1 MTARTDDIHTG
12 TESVQNKGDRSQSSS
27 DVDFIV
33 NVEGTEQLSCHDIA
47 NFENTLI
54 LDEATKYRILTGH
67 FHPVNDFKFP
77 QQFQHGCNRTLN
89 IDWLKKCTFLV
100 YSKSKNSL
108 FCLPCALFSENRR
121 SKFVKGDD
129 FTKFFKIKEDIEV
142 HVGSQYSDCIEKAVG
157 LKKRFENPEDTLP
170 YLTDSLKAENVRKN
184 REMLKWLIKVNIL
197 CAKQCIAFKG
207 HREDINSNQN
217 PGNFLATLKLLA
229 ETNEPLRGHIENP
242 SRKNPIYLS
251 PLIQNE
257 ITNII
262 GKDLLQANLVKEI
275 NRPRFFSILADEVES
290 HHVEKLPLCIRF
302 VDDDNNTYIVLLIQ
316 EFLEFGQYK
325 RIDGKSIAEE
335 ILYILKKVDLDVNDS
350 RD

>member
-1 MTARTDDIHTG
+1 
-12 TESVQNKGDRSQSSS
+12 
-27 DVDFIV
+27 
-33 NVEGTEQLSCHDIA
+33 
-47 NFENTLI
+47 
-54 LDEATKYRILTGH
+54 
-67 FHPVNDFKFP
+67 
-77 QQFQHGCNRTLN
+77 
-89 IDWLKKCTFLV
+89 
-100 YSKSKNSL
+100 
-108 FCLPCALFSENRR
+108 
-121 SKFVKGDD
+121 
-129 FTKFFKIKEDIEV
+129 
-142 HVGSQYSDCIEKAVG
+142 
-157 LKKRFENPEDTLP
+157 
-170 YLTDSLKAENVRKN
+170 
-184 REMLKWLIKVNIL
+184 MLKWLIKVNIL

-242 SRKNPIYLS
+242 SRKNPTYLS